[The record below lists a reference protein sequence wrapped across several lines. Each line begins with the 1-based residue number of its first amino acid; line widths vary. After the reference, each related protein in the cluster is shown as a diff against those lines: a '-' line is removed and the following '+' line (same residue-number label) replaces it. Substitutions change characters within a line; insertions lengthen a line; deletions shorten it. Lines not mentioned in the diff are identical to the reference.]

1 MMRILQRA
9 ILLAAVLA
17 PAMLRA
23 DVTVRY
29 KNDFQFASFLPAATL
44 PANISPMQL
53 SVMRLKG
60 SKAYADLGS
69 FASIIDVASGEITLI
84 DRDHKRFAKAPY
96 QDYANQ
102 MEAALAEVKPA
113 LSPDARKA
121 LDSMKSSV
129 AMRKTGRTEVIQG
142 VQAEETEM
150 TISIEMALDL
160 PQSGPAMRAVMRI
173 WGARPEEALRVPAV
187 RQLAGYS
194 AYHSAAMNP
203 FELMEKAF
211 ANMPGISPDFATKLR
226 ELATNTPMLLK
237 SNVEMYAPVLVQL
250 MEQMQKQGLP
260 VPEGFDPKAP
270 LMRMSTEIAEL
281 SVDEIDD
288 SVFEVPDGF
297 EPASFD
303 DVLKGITAPAT
314 AAGAGK
320 ARQ

>member
-142 VQAEETEM
+142 VQD
-150 TISIEMALDL
+150 S
-160 PQSGPAMRAVMRI
+160 
-173 WGARPEEALRVPAV
+173 
-187 RQLAGYS
+187 
-194 AYHSAAMNP
+194 
-203 FELMEKAF
+203 
-211 ANMPGISPDFATKLR
+211 ISPPR
-226 ELATNTPMLLK
+226 H
-237 SNVEMYAPVLVQL
+237 
-250 MEQMQKQGLP
+250 
-260 VPEGFDPKAP
+260 
-270 LMRMSTEIAEL
+270 R
-281 SVDEIDD
+281 
-288 SVFEVPDGF
+288 
-297 EPASFD
+297 
-303 DVLKGITAPAT
+303 TACRH
-314 AAGAGK
+314 GK
-320 ARQ
+320 